1 MDPRA
6 SNSNY
11 SSLGG
16 ENPVFKFDAPV
27 VDDRLK
33 DKGNQDKKK
42 YDDPQEQWVD
52 GLKVKGKDL
61 NDNKTYTGKIIF
73 IEKNKEGDIEYVTI
87 QDEDEKKRKLDVD
100 SLSIIR
106 KGEKKIKGFNEWLE
120 IEK

>member
-1 MDPRA
+1 M
-6 SNSNY
+6 
-11 SSLGG
+11 
-16 ENPVFKFDAPV
+16 
-27 VDDRLK
+27 
-33 DKGNQDKKK
+33 
-42 YDDPQEQWVD
+42 D

-106 KGEKKIKGFNEWLE
+106 KGEKKIKGFNE
-120 IEK
+120 